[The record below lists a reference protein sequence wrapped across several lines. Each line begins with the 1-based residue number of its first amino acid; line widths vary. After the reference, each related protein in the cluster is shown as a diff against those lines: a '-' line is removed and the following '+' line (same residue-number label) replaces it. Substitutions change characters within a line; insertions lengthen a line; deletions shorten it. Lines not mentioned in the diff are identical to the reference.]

1 MHASARRGRS
11 ATILVLAILAIF
23 ALIAAGCGGDD
34 DDDGAASV
42 DGEGAPIEPGEPNET
57 DSDGRHDTDEEP
69 DGTDDGAAE
78 EEPTAEPTE
87 PAGPVFTDPE
97 LDARLQEATDAI
109 IETMFECGT
118 EPAEGLTAT
127 ERGVTADT
135 ISIAFLENDWTTL
148 VALNTAVD
156 LGPEGDHFRAF
167 VDQINECG
175 GIHGRRIEVNVYRFD
190 PINFP
195 QQDATCIEATA
206 EDENL
211 LVVAR
216 ILTRE
221 SPLCIVEQ
229 NETPLITS
237 SQFPRD
243 FYDRADG
250 RLFGVDPTG
259 DELLDLIA
267 RDLVATEVIGPDTVL
282 GILSPDGP
290 LETFAVRDGLI
301 PALEELGIDYVDVVI
316 PSTGLACEGY
326 NTAVSRFQEAGV
338 THVMPTLGPT
348 CYPPFVLEATALG
361 WFPQYIATPFG
372 GMTSNTSTQR
382 LVDAGDAFD
391 GAIGVHT
398 LPGEAFYGGPAAPF
412 EQACNDI
419 TNEVLGYD
427 YVYGDTVFGAITVW
441 CTIAL
446 ALQQG
451 LEAAGPDLTRESFI
465 AGMETV
471 TDVPLRRGGL
481 GSFGPDKRTLVENV
495 VWGQTWRSECGC
507 WREPNGPREVG

>member
-1 MHASARRGRS
+1 MHASARGGS
-11 ATILVLAILAIF
+11 PLALLVAILAVF

-34 DDDGAASV
+34 SDAV
-42 DGEGAPIEPGEPNET
+42 DPNGEGDAIEPA
-57 DSDGRHDTDEEP
+57 EP
-69 DGTDDGAAE
+69 DEPEPDDATTDD
-78 EEPTAEPTE
+78 EPGDGDTTDGDTAGGDAEPTE
-87 PAGPVFTDPE
+87 PTGPVFTDPD
-97 LDARLQEATDAI
+97 LDARLAEATDAI
-109 IETMFECGT
+109 IATMFDCTT
-118 EPAEGLTAT
+118 EPAEGLGAT

-148 VALNTAVD
+148 VALNTAVE

-167 VDQINECG
+167 MDEINECG
-175 GIHGRRIEVNVYRFD
+175 GIHGRQIEVNVYRFD

-195 QQDATCIEATA
+195 QQDAACIEATV

-237 SQFPRD
+237 SQFPRE

-259 DELLDLIA
+259 DELLALVA

-282 GILSPDGP
+282 GIISPDSP
-290 LETFAVRDGLI
+290 SETFAVRDGLI
-301 PALEELGIDYVDVVI
+301 PALDELGIAYAEQVI

-326 NTAVSRFQEAGV
+326 SNAVARFQEAGV

-391 GAIGVHT
+391 GAVGVHT

-419 TNEVLGYD
+419 TNEALGYD
-427 YVYGDTVFGAITVW
+427 YVYGDTIFGAITVW

-446 ALQQG
+446 ALQQA
-451 LEAAGPDLTRESFI
+451 LETAGPELTRESFL
-465 AGMETV
+465 AAMETV
-471 TDVPLRRGGL
+471 SDIPLRRGGL

-495 VWGQTWRSECGC
+495 VWGQTWRSDCGC
-507 WREPNGPREVG
+507 WREPNGPREVR